1 MNVFGENRA
10 KPAMRGMVWTGAEKV
25 LVQGM
30 GFVQG
35 VILARLLRPH
45 DFGLAAML
53 GLFLSLGSALA
64 ETGLGTAYVVYGGD
78 ARRVFAW
85 NVGVGAAIYAVLAAS
100 APWIAGFYGEPA
112 LKPLTWIMGA
122 GMVAW
127 AACVAGNARLQREG
141 RFAVLSCINVAACV
155 FAFVTGVSLA
165 WLGWG
170 VWAIAWAGLL
180 ATVFRFVALSLAT
193 RRLAA
198 PCAGGEAG
206 FGRLLS
212 YGWKLVASGVAGVV
226 YTNAFQLTIGRLFAP
241 ASVGLFTRAQ
251 RWAALP
257 AEAANESVAR
267 VALPGMARG
276 KGSARRYMVLNA
288 LMLWP
293 ALAVLCVFG
302 REITAF
308 VLGEAWVGCVPYMRI
323 LALGVF
329 FSPVSNVSMRYTSAK
344 GRSDL
349 ILLGDV
355 VKRPVQFALLAAG
368 VWFASESPAGGI
380 ERLCWVKA
388 AGDAVEAAIS
398 ASIALRLRRRNG
410 A

>member
-1 MNVFGENRA
+1 M
-10 KPAMRGMVWTGAEKV
+10 
-25 LVQGM
+25 
-30 GFVQG
+30 
-35 VILARLLRPH
+35 
-45 DFGLAAML
+45 
-53 GLFLSLGSALA
+53 
-64 ETGLGTAYVVYGGD
+64 
-78 ARRVFAW
+78 
-85 NVGVGAAIYAVLAAS
+85 
-100 APWIAGFYGEPA
+100 
-112 LKPLTWIMGA
+112 
-122 GMVAW
+122 
-127 AACVAGNARLQREG
+127 
-141 RFAVLSCINVAACV
+141 
-155 FAFVTGVSLA
+155 
-165 WLGWG
+165 
-170 VWAIAWAGLL
+170 
-180 ATVFRFVALSLAT
+180 
-193 RRLAA
+193 
-198 PCAGGEAG
+198 
-206 FGRLLS
+206 
-212 YGWKLVASGVAGVV
+212 V

-388 AGDAVEAAIS
+388 AGDAVEAAVA
-398 ASIALRLRRRNG
+398 ASIALRLRRRTG